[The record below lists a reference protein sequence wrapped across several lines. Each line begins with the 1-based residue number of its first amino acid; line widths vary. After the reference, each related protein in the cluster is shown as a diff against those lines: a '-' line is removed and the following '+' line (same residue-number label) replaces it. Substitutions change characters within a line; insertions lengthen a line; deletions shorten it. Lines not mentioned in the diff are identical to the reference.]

1 VRVFILKSRLLGLVS
16 LVLILFGF
24 GIWGYGYF
32 GVKKTVPTLS
42 PSQMPVYQG
51 NSSLQ
56 MIAFTFNVDWGEAY
70 LPDLLSILEQN
81 WIKATFFVTG
91 RFASQ
96 FPALTA
102 QIATAGHEVGNHGY
116 LHLHVDTVS
125 DVQHREDLVKAEEA
139 LQKITGQKTVL
150 YAPPYGEHADH
161 VVLTAAELGYRT
173 ILWTIDT
180 IDWQPGRQPET
191 IVSKV
196 VDNAKNGAI
205 ILMHPTKPTVQALP
219 EMIRQLQEKKY
230 SFGKVSEVIL

>member
-1 VRVFILKSRLLGLVS
+1 
-16 LVLILFGF
+16 
-24 GIWGYGYF
+24 
-32 GVKKTVPTLS
+32 
-42 PSQMPVYQG
+42 
-51 NSSLQ
+51 
-56 MIAFTFNVDWGEAY
+56 
-70 LPDLLSILEQN
+70 
-81 WIKATFFVTG
+81 
-91 RFASQ
+91 
-96 FPALTA
+96 
-102 QIATAGHEVGNHGY
+102 
-116 LHLHVDTVS
+116 
-125 DVQHREDLVKAEEA
+125 
-139 LQKITGQKTVL
+139 
-150 YAPPYGEHADH
+150 